1 MSRRRGGGSLP
12 HVNEGALAAPRT
24 QRRIGRLLLLAS
36 LAAVTLAA
44 PLAPQVTSPALA
56 RSCGTDWHSRTQA
69 PDTIRVY
76 RSRTDTVETVS
87 FRQYVGIVMAS
98 GEFPTWLPRAVL
110 EVGAT
115 AVKQYAWY
123 YALEGHHRSGYRTSS
138 GACYD
143 VRDDTMDQT
152 YRPEKANPKP
162 NQLAAIEATWGLTL
176 RKHGRFFLTGY
187 RTGTADR
194 CARDADGWRI
204 YTRSAQDCATSR
216 DWSRRQ
222 IQEAYYR
229 SGLEFVWSEPGP
241 AGGGTH
247 DRTDPRVSTP
257 RVTLVA
263 GQQLG
268 RRVAR
273 ITWHGDDAGGSG
285 LAHYQLQRRS
295 GSGAW
300 HTVQLQGV
308 LATTFR
314 FQVSPTA
321 SVHFRLRA
329 IDGAGNHSDWK
340 TAISVRGHIVQ
351 SGHVTLRGPWRT
363 LVKPAASG
371 GTSRF
376 TVTKG
381 ARATFR
387 FTGRSVAVVAPTGP
401 GRGKARIFLDG
412 KRVAIIDLRGSDHR
426 QRQLV
431 WARTWSTAG
440 RHTLRVQS
448 LGTRGRPRV
457 DIDAFLVLR

>member
-1 MSRRRGGGSLP
+1 LP
-12 HVNEGALAAPRT
+12 HVNERARTAPRT
-24 QRRIGRLLLLAS
+24 QHRIGRRLLLLGS
-36 LAAVTLAA
+36 LSAVALAA
-44 PLAPQVTSPALA
+44 PLAPQVTSPTLA
-56 RSCGTDWHSRTQA
+56 RSCGTNWHSRTQA
-69 PDTIRVY
+69 PGTIRVY
-76 RSRTDTVETVS
+76 RSRTGDVETVG

-123 YALEGHHRSGYRTSS
+123 YALEGHHRHGNKTPS

-152 YRPEKANPKP
+152 YRPEKANPQP
-162 NQLAAIEATWGLTL
+162 NQLAAVDATWGLTL

-187 RTGTADR
+187 RSGTADR
-194 CARDADGWRI
+194 CAKDADGWRI
-204 YTRSAQDCATSR
+204 YTRSAQDCATSK

-222 IQEAYYR
+222 IQEAYYK
-229 SGLEFVWSEPGP
+229 SGVEFVWSDPGP

-263 GQQLG
+263 GRQLG

-273 ITWHGDDAGGSG
+273 VSWHGGDAGGSG
-285 LAHYQLQRRS
+285 LARYELQRRR

-300 HTVQLQGV
+300 HTVELQGV
-308 LATTFR
+308 HATSFR
-314 FQVSPTA
+314 FQVSQTA
-321 SVHFRLRA
+321 SIHFRVRA
-329 IDGAGNHSDWK
+329 IDGAGNHSGWK
-340 TAISVRGHIVQ
+340 TAATVSGHLVQ
-351 SGHVTLRGPWRT
+351 SGRVALKGPWRT
-363 LVKPAASG
+363 LAKPAASG

-376 TVTKG
+376 TVSTG

-387 FTGRSVAVVAPTGP
+387 FTGRSVAIVAPMGP
-401 GRGKARIFLDG
+401 GRGKARIIVDG
-412 KRVAIIDLRGSDHR
+412 KRVAVIDLRGSDHS
-426 QRQLV
+426 QRRLV

-440 RHTLRVQS
+440 RHTLRVQP
-448 LGTRGRPRV
+448 LGTHGRPRV
-457 DIDAFLVLR
+457 DLDAFLVLH